1 MAQLTITQTS
11 PHRVHIQ
18 NLAFNCSKQAV
29 LNVIEN
35 STGLVVPLQVI
46 RKTSGHQTGVCS
58 GIFAVPTHSDV
69 SRCISILNSLH
80 PSLISNILA
89 PGAVGLRAQE
99 AYIPGARS
107 ISGLRAP
114 HFTQQFQQSTS
125 SAQPLNVPQQ
135 TEQLSSNQ
143 VQTTVWY

>member
-58 GIFAVPTHSDV
+58 GIFAVPTHGEIQ
-69 SRCISILNSLH
+69 RCVSILNNLH
-80 PSLISNILA
+80 PSLISAILA
-89 PGAVGLRAQE
+89 PGSTSLRARE
-99 AYIPGARS
+99 AYHPGARS
-107 ISGLRAP
+107 IGNHIRAP
-114 HFTQQFQQSTS
+114 HLFQPSTS
-125 SAQPLNVPQQ
+125 STLPFYSPQQ
-135 TEQLSSNQ
+135 TGQLSSNQ
-143 VQTTVWY
+143 VQTHVPY